1 MTSSADGQ
9 VLGTPLSFPF
19 AGTAVAVEFGGLL
32 PDGLDVDVA
41 VAAASGAV
49 VVVDPLEQAVAD
61 TATSTTPAQLMRM
74 GIRMASPRFRRGSV
88 AGHWGKAIRRP

>member
-9 VLGTPLSFPF
+9 VLGTPSSFPF
-19 AGTAVAVEFGGLL
+19 AGTAAAVGFDGLL
-32 PDGLDVDVA
+32 LDGLDVDVA
-41 VAAASGAV
+41 GGAAV
-49 VVVDPLEQAVAD
+49 VAVDPLEQAVAD
-61 TATSTTPAQLMRM
+61 TATSTTPAQVMRM

>member
-1 MTSSADGQ
+1 
-9 VLGTPLSFPF
+9 
-19 AGTAVAVEFGGLL
+19 VAVEFDGPL

-41 VAAASGAV
+41 VVAAGGAAV

-61 TATSTTPAQLMRM
+61 TATSTTPAQAMRM

-88 AGHWGKAIRRP
+88 AGYSGRQSGGRNV